1 MDTPEVVAGG
11 RQHITIEQNVEFLKR
26 YAFLERACMRT
37 LAGWLPGVPEWEAKN
52 EIGLHIWENADAADA
67 LRARLRELRTHNPER
82 GISEGLRKLADELD
96 HAQNT
101 AEVIATVYLVVK
113 KALLD
118 AYRQHPATTWLDFD
132 RPTVKVLADRLIEM
146 TTRQVAWA
154 EGFFPTVEANYP
166 DWETWRDYVAGLLSA
181 YGGVTGVGD
190 VAPAPLRPQDHP
202 LLLPWKTCQRM
213 PRWPI
218 FDPSMDIEPDRETEP
233 EAHRLWR
240 FKHYLNEMTAAE
252 TLGSILWMTP
262 EMPWE
267 FQHNVARHLWDEIR
281 HSQLGQTRV
290 QQLGLKI
297 EEVPQVVQIYNVMM
311 TLPAVEQYA
320 LLTTVIE
327 PNGMPEKVANRAH
340 WEQIDD
346 DISAAAVSYDW
357 SDENFHV
364 RWGKKWTPVLL
375 ETYGYHESPEEI
387 AARTEAW
394 LMENTPVKMQQ
405 KMALDARAGA
415 GRTE

>member
-1 MDTPEVVAGG
+1 MSASIVKN
-11 RQHITIEQNVEFLKR
+11 RITIDENVEYLKR

-52 EIGLHIWENADAADA
+52 ELGLHIWESADAADE
-67 LRARLRELRTHNPER
+67 LRARLRELRCHQPER
-82 GISEGLRKLADELD
+82 NLSPLLEKLGSDLD
-96 HAQNT
+96 YGQNT
-101 AEVIATVYLVVK
+101 AEIIATVYLVVK
-113 KALLD
+113 KSLLE
-118 AYRQHPATTWLDFD
+118 AYRSHPETTWTDFD
-132 RPTVKVLADRLIEM
+132 RPTVKLIDRLILITEK
-146 TTRQVAWA
+146 QVAWA
-154 EGFFPTVEANYP
+154 QHLFDEIQDNYLGWQP
-166 DWETWRDYVAGLLSA
+166 WHDYIAGLLTA
-181 YGGVTGVGD
+181 NGGVSGAETQVTP
-190 VAPAPLRPQDHP
+190 PARLENHP

-213 PRWPI
+213 PDWPI
-218 FDPSMDIEPDRETEP
+218 FDPNQDVEPDRKAAP

-267 FQHNVARHLWDEIR
+267 YQHNVSRHLWDEIR
-281 HSQLGQTRV
+281 HSQLGQLRV

-297 EEVPQVVQIYNVMM
+297 SEVPQVVQIYNVMM
-311 TLPAVEQYA
+311 TIPAVDQYA

-327 PNGMPEKVANRAH
+327 PNGMPEKTTNREH
-340 WEQIDD
+340 WEEIGD

-375 ETYGYHESPEEI
+375 ETYHYPETPEEI
-387 AARTEAW
+387 AKRTEEW

-405 KMALDARAGA
+405 KMALDAHG
-415 GRTE
+415 

>member
-1 MDTPEVVAGG
+1 MSPDSPKP
-11 RQHITIEQNVEFLKR
+11 RITIDENVEYLKR

-52 EIGLHIWENADAADA
+52 EFGLHIWESADASDEI
-67 LRARLRELRTHNPER
+67 RARLRELRCHQPER
-82 GISEGLRKLADELD
+82 NLSPTLELLARDLD
-96 HAQNT
+96 QGQNT
-101 AEVIATVYLVVK
+101 AEIVATVYLIVK

-118 AYRQHPATTWLDFD
+118 AYRSHHETTWADFD
-132 RPTVKVLADRLIEM
+132 RPTVKLIERLVVI
-146 TTRQVAWA
+146 TERQVAWA
-154 EGFFPTVEANYP
+154 ERFFADIQANYP
-166 DWETWRDYVAGLLSA
+166 HWQEWRDYIAGLLA
-181 YGGVTGVGD
+181 ADGGASGAGD
-190 VAPAPLRPQDHP
+190 KSTPPTRPDNHP

-213 PRWPI
+213 KDWPI
-218 FDPSMDIEPDRETEP
+218 FDPNQDVEPDRKSQP

-267 FQHNVARHLWDEIR
+267 YQHNVSRHLWDEIR
-281 HSQLGQTRV
+281 HSQLGQIRV

-297 EEVPQVVQIYNVMM
+297 SDVPQVVQIYNVMM
-311 TLPAVEQYA
+311 TIPAVDQYA

-327 PNGMPEKVANRAH
+327 PNGMPEKTLNRDH
-340 WEQIDD
+340 WEAIGDD
-346 DISAAAVSYDW
+346 VSAAAVSYDW
-357 SDENFHV
+357 NDENYHV

-375 ETYGYHESPEEI
+375 ETYHYAETPAQI
-387 AARTEAW
+387 AERTEAW

-405 KMALDARAGA
+405 KMALDAHS
-415 GRTE
+415 TD

>member
-1 MDTPEVVAGG
+1 MTAEKH
-11 RQHITIEQNVEFLKR
+11 HITIEQNTEYLKR

-52 EIGLHIWENADAADA
+52 EFGLHIWESGDAVD
-67 LRARLRELRTHNPER
+67 LIYGRLRELRCYQPER
-82 GISEGLRKLADELD
+82 GISERLKTLAQQLD

-101 AEVIATVYLVVK
+101 AEVMATVYLVIK
-113 KALLD
+113 KALLE
-118 AYRQHPATTWLDFD
+118 AYHSHPEVTWRDFD
-132 RPTVKVLADRLIEM
+132 RPTVK
-146 TTRQVAWA
+146 TTEKLLPATERQVAWA
-154 EGFFPTVEANYP
+154 EQFFAGIEQNYP
-166 DWETWRDYVAGLLSA
+166 GWAIWRDYITGLLA
-181 YGGVTGVGD
+181 ADGGVTGTES
-190 VAPAPLRPQDHP
+190 PAAETERPEGHS
-202 LLLPWKTCQRM
+202 LLLPWYECQRM
-213 PRWPI
+213 PDWPI
-218 FDPSMDIEPDRETEP
+218 FDPSVDFEPDRKAQP

-267 FQHNVARHLWDEIR
+267 YQYNVSRHLWDEVR
-281 HSQLGQTRV
+281 HSQLGQVRV

-311 TLPAVEQYA
+311 SLPAVDQYA

-327 PNGMPEKVANRAH
+327 PNGMPEKTANREH
-340 WEQIDD
+340 WEEIEDE
-346 DISAAAVSYDW
+346 ISAAAVSYDW

-375 ETYGYHESPEEI
+375 HTYGYNETPEQI

-394 LMENTPVKMQQ
+394 LMENTPVRMQQ
-405 KMALDARAGA
+405 KMAIEAHQKDS
-415 GRTE
+415 